1 MTSYSF
7 PGAGDLLDSVH
18 TRLLGPHRSWPHR
31 DAWRTCA
38 HLHRPPGPPGWRG
51 HSLCMMGPVT
61 VLLSVDAQ
69 YLFVNLTKKLASMPS
84 QVCCLKYL
92 PVPPTVL
99 VQPAS
104 KWEDAKPEMC
114 YLNGEMQK
122 KKKKSWLP
130 FFLHGRRS
138 FFCKRTIFTWLSSF
152 SLSINTEGPER

>member
-1 MTSYSF
+1 
-7 PGAGDLLDSVH
+7 
-18 TRLLGPHRSWPHR
+18 
-31 DAWRTCA
+31 
-38 HLHRPPGPPGWRG
+38 
-51 HSLCMMGPVT
+51 MMGPVT

-122 KKKKSWLP
+122 KKKKKLASIFSSWEKE
-130 FFLHGRRS
+130 FFL
-138 FFCKRTIFTWLSSF
+138 
-152 SLSINTEGPER
+152 

>member
-1 MTSYSF
+1 
-7 PGAGDLLDSVH
+7 
-18 TRLLGPHRSWPHR
+18 
-31 DAWRTCA
+31 
-38 HLHRPPGPPGWRG
+38 
-51 HSLCMMGPVT
+51 MMGPVT

-122 KKKKSWLP
+122 KKKKVGFHFFFMGEGVFFVKEQYLP
-130 FFLHGRRS
+130 GYLLFPLV
-138 FFCKRTIFTWLSSF
+138 
-152 SLSINTEGPER
+152 